1 MQPIQDFFTGPLGT
15 LIWNLLIALLILVVG
30 YIVARIL
37 GSLTRRLLKRIQLDN
52 RLVSWLSDPENPRDF
67 KVENVVASIVFWLVG
82 HAVRSGGFFRAPEPY
97 RPRISY
103 PILLR

>member
-37 GSLTRRLLKRIQLDN
+37 GSLTRRLVN
-52 RLVSWLSDPENPRDF
+52 
-67 KVENVVASIVFWLVG
+67 AS
-82 HAVRSGGFFRAPEPY
+82 RSTTAWSRG
-97 RPRISY
+97 
-103 PILLR
+103 